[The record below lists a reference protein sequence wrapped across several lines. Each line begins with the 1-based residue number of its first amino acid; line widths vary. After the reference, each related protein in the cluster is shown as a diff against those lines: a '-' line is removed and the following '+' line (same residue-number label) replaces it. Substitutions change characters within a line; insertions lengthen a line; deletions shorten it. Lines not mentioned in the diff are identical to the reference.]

1 MFLTAAVAWAQS
13 PYFQG
18 TLEDALAKARAEG
31 KAVLLFFDYHY

>member
-18 TLEDALAKARAEG
+18 TFDETLARAKAEG